1 MRKSLTYYFNVRT
14 GQSQWNDPRVVSSSS
29 HVLRVDEKPEASTTT
44 TAAARNKYDGGK
56 QIDLEPIQ
64 NELDE
69 IRRDVEHL
77 REEVDVR
84 FVEARQERNM
94 IRKSQRVMGNQ
105 HDSSIS
111 LFQST
116 LMTHAT
122 YVGEMEERRVI
133 TEVMEKM
140 ISKVESEALRGDVQS
155 SIESSL
161 SHHENKVREILRIG
175 QEEMEKQ
182 KETMSLCSKDRDEI
196 MNAIEDVTSKLRK
209 DMKTLR
215 DEHRVETQDMCKR
228 TSSLEEKVSRHE
240 TRLDRESVT
249 SIVESKLIRPVVRSF
264 EMEERANRVLKS
276 CQETCVR
283 EIETRIKQVR
293 KTILREVEDMEKNK
307 EKYWHDELI
316 HAQAFLDGLP
326 LPVRPPP
333 VEDSSLKSAVE
344 DSLKCTGPVVSVENI
359 FPDDGS

>member
-1 MRKSLTYYFNVRT
+1 
-14 GQSQWNDPRVVSSSS
+14 
-29 HVLRVDEKPEASTTT
+29 
-44 TAAARNKYDGGK
+44 
-56 QIDLEPIQ
+56 
-64 NELDE
+64 
-69 IRRDVEHL
+69 
-77 REEVDVR
+77 
-84 FVEARQERNM
+84 M

-116 LMTHAT
+116 LMTHAA
-122 YVGEMEERRVI
+122 YVGELEERRVI
-133 TEVMEKM
+133 TDVMEKM

-155 SIESSL
+155 SIASSL
-161 SHHENKVREILRIG
+161 SHHENKVKEILRIG

-209 DMKTLR
+209 DLKTLR
-215 DEHRVETQDMCKR
+215 DEYRVANQDMCKR
-228 TSSLEEKVSRHE
+228 TSSLEKNVSRHE

-249 SIVESKLIRPVVRSF
+249 SIVESKLVRPVVRSF

-276 CQETCVR
+276 CQETCVK
-283 EIETRIKQVR
+283 EIETRIKEVR
-293 KTILREVEDMEKNK
+293 KAILREVEDMEKDK
-307 EKYWHDELI
+307 ETRWHDELI

-333 VEDSSLKSAVE
+333 VEDGLKNESGSA
-344 DSLKCTGPVVSVENI
+344 GPVISVENI
-359 FPDDGS
+359 FPDDGDS

>member
-1 MRKSLTYYFNVRT
+1 MRFSE
-14 GQSQWNDPRVVSSSS
+14 
-29 HVLRVDEKPEASTTT
+29 LRSK
-44 TAAARNKYDGGK
+44 
-56 QIDLEPIQ
+56 
-64 NELDE
+64 
-69 IRRDVEHL
+69 
-77 REEVDVR
+77 EVPKR
-84 FVEARQERNM
+84 
-94 IRKSQRVMGNQ
+94 
-105 HDSSIS
+105 
-111 LFQST
+111 
-116 LMTHAT
+116 
-122 YVGEMEERRVI
+122 EERRVI

-209 DMKTLR
+209 DLKTLR